1 MRGRVT
7 VDGQHASAGH
17 LTFQPNAKAR
27 GKGGMSVI
35 QSDGSYVLRGVPLGE
50 VTFAIAPQK
59 KTGKQIQTV
68 DPMGRKVTAE
78 EFVPLIE
85 GAAIGA
91 GQSTVIL
98 EVSPAM
104 AYYDFRLSSQI
115 E

>member
-1 MRGRVT
+1 
-7 VDGQHASAGH
+7 
-17 LTFQPNAKAR
+17 
-27 GKGGMSVI
+27 MSVI

-68 DPMGRKVTAE
+68 DPMGKKVTAE

-85 GAAIGA
+85 GVAVGA

-98 EVSPAM
+98 DVSPAM
-104 AYYDFRLSSQI
+104 AQHDFRLSRQND
-115 E
+115 

>member
-7 VDGQHASAGH
+7 VDGQQASAGH

-27 GKGGMSVI
+27 GRGGLSVI
-35 QSDGSYVLRGVPLGE
+35 QPDGSYVLRGVPLGA

-68 DPMGRKVTAE
+68 DPMGNKVTTE
-78 EFVPLIE
+78 EFIPLIE

-104 AYYDFRLSSQI
+104 SHYDFRLSSHND
-115 E
+115 